1 MGNSIAGGPF
11 RLIVSRGHGAADFTD
26 IVIFFAF
33 HAGLNLGRGG
43 AQ

>member
-1 MGNSIAGGPF
+1 MGNSIAGERF
-11 RLIVSRGHGAADFTD
+11 RLIVSRGHCAADFTD
-26 IVIFFAF
+26 IAILVAF